1 MTWAPRDVVSV
12 ILVVALCV
20 AFDAVVI
27 AAAIRGDVA
36 GSTGDA
42 LASGFILLA
51 AILVAVLGIHLTA
64 HHP

>member
-1 MTWAPRDVVSV
+1 MTWAPRDVVSI

-27 AAAIRGDVA
+27 AAAIRGDIA
-36 GSTGDA
+36 GSTGEA

-51 AILVAVLGIHLTA
+51 GILAAVLGVHLSA
-64 HHP
+64 HRD